1 MANEDKKSK
10 NRVLI
15 LLALTAFTAVGWTI
29 VNSGEEFLGG
39 ILYLALILISF
50 GYYIAED
57 KIKPI

>member
-1 MANEDKKSK
+1 MGEDNKSR

-39 ILYLALILISF
+39 ILYLALTVISF
-50 GYYIAED
+50 GYYIAEP
-57 KIKPI
+57 KIKNL